1 MKAARETV
9 ASGPSYAHRRRLI
22 RPLPEVVDNVRAAL
36 AAQGFG
42 ILTEIDVQATLKKK
56 LGVERGPYLIL
67 GACLPELAHRALS
80 AEPSIGVFLPCNVD
94 VYEGDDGAT
103 YVETV
108 RPDVLFQH
116 VQNPAVAPLA
126 EEVNTKLLRVLLAL

>member
-1 MKAARETV
+1 MTTASEPV
-9 ASGPSYAHRRRLI
+9 AKGPSYTHRRRLT
-22 RPLPEVVDNVRAAL
+22 RPLPEVVESVRVAL
-36 AAQGFG
+36 WAQGFG
-42 ILTEIDVQATLKKK
+42 ILSEIDVQATLKKK

-67 GACLPELAHRALS
+67 GACLPEVAHRALS

-94 VYEGDDGAT
+94 VYVGDDGAT

-126 EEVNTKLLRVLLAL
+126 EEVNTKLIRVLEAL

>member
-1 MKAARETV
+1 MTK
-9 ASGPSYAHRRRLI
+9 GPGYAHRRRLM
-22 RPLPEVVDNVRAAL
+22 RPLPEVVESVRAAL
-36 AAQGFG
+36 ATQGFG
-42 ILTEIDVQATLKKK
+42 VLTEIDVQATLRKK

-126 EEVNTKLLRVLLAL
+126 EEVNTRLLRVLLAL